1 MKTTLELPD
10 DLYRQAKAIAVLKGQ
25 TMKEWLTN
33 LLRREVGAPA
43 PLEPPDDRQQEI
55 EAFNRQIDRLA
66 KEISA
71 AWQGP
76 QDAVAAIREQRR
88 DLGA

>member
-1 MKTTLELPD
+1 MKTTLEIPD

-25 TMKEWLTN
+25 TMKEWMTN
-33 LLRREVGAPA
+33 LLRREVETPTPA
-43 PLEPPDDRQQEI
+43 VPPGERRQEI
-55 EAFNRQIDRLA
+55 EAFNRKIDRLA
-66 KEISA
+66 KKISA
-71 AWQGP
+71 EWQGP

>member
-33 LLRREVGAPA
+33 LLRREIEAP
-43 PLEPPDDRQQEI
+43 PPPETHENRKQEI
-55 EAFNRQIDRLA
+55 EAFNRELDRVTKLV
-66 KEISA
+66 SQH
-71 AWQGP
+71 WQGEP
-76 QDAVAAIREQRR
+76 DAVAAIREQRR
-88 DLGA
+88 G